1 MKKSTETIAE
11 QNHRLKQL
19 AIETSKKFNHQSFV
33 YIGRGVV
40 KKVEL

>member
-1 MKKSTETIAE
+1 MKKSETISE
-11 QNHRLKQL
+11 QNYRLKQL
-19 AIETSKKFNHQSFV
+19 AIETAKKFNHKSFV

>member
-1 MKKSTETIAE
+1 MKKSETISE

-19 AIETSKKFNHQSFV
+19 AKETAKKFNHQSFV

-40 KKVEL
+40 KKVSL

>member
-1 MKKSTETIAE
+1 MKKSETISE

-19 AIETSKKFNHQSFV
+19 AIETAKKFNHKSFV

>member
-1 MKKSTETIAE
+1 MKKHNETIAE
-11 QNHRLKQL
+11 QNHRLKPL
-19 AIETSKKFNHQSFV
+19 AIESSKKFNHQSFV